1 MIKTLNKLFRKPMK
15 HLLIILSIL
24 LLSYPVIGQSSKYES
39 VSQCVLQTM
48 ENRELTGNKMFEMV
62 GEECKRNQGS
72 YKKESENTKK
82 GVLYYRKENGDWNW
96 FETGDK
102 KLDEKYSGKIKN
114 GQPNGEGVLM
124 WPTGDFAGQWKNGIR
139 HGTGVQKEMW
149 SVENDLSPLN
159 GYTMSRGYWRDGK
172 LFKGVMESS
181 IDSSKLDD
189 TGTDKWTLVLRYTIE
204 EGVIKEFNSSS
215 SSTKLQLKKP

>member
-1 MIKTLNKLFRKPMK
+1 MK
-15 HLLIILSIL
+15 HLLIFLISF
-24 LLSYPVIGQSSKYES
+24 LLSSPVIGQSSKYES

-48 ENRELTGNKMFEMV
+48 KEMNLKGNKMFEMV
-62 GEECKRNQGS
+62 EKECKRNLGTA
-72 YKKESENTKK
+72 KKESENTKK
-82 GVLYYRKENGDWNW
+82 GILYYRKENGEWNW
-96 FETGDK
+96 FKTGDD
-102 KLDEKYSGKIKN
+102 KLDETYSGEIKN
-114 GQPNGEGVLM
+114 GQPNGEGVLI

-139 HGTGVQKEMW
+139 HGTGKQMEMW
-149 SVENDLSPLN
+149 SVENDLSTLN
-159 GYTMSRGYWRDGK
+159 GSTKSRGYWRDGK